1 MRIETRTTMVSDSRK
16 VYIADDG
23 TEFSRY
29 IECMHYEVN
38 VYRKQVEESKDV
50 IECKEL
56 LHCKPFD
63 NEEYSIDNTYRWF
76 KPLNENGI
84 ELLNKAFPTI
94 KLERNRTM
102 ERGTNDLSN
111 GDIGKWYCVSY
122 YMDGY
127 ECYWSPLSES
137 RAYANK
143 VLSLLDDNKV
153 LSLPDVIVHC
163 KDCVYARPLRDMNYD
178 YLCHYWNGHS
188 CNQNQFCSQG
198 KIKMEI

>member
-1 MRIETRTTMVSDSRK
+1 MRIETRTTMVPDSRK
-16 VYIADDG
+16 VYIANDG

-29 IECMHYEVN
+29 MECMHYEVD

-63 NEEYSIDNTYRWF
+63 NEEYSTENTYRWF

-84 ELLNKAFPTI
+84 ELLNKAFPT
-94 KLERNRTM
+94 

-111 GDIGKWYCVSY
+111 CDIGKWHCVSY
-122 YMDGY
+122 YMDEY
-127 ECYWSPLSES
+127 ECYWNALSES

-143 VLSLLDDNKV
+143 VLSLLDAIDREGNK
-153 LSLPDVIVHC
+153 
-163 KDCVYARPLRDMNYD
+163 
-178 YLCHYWNGHS
+178 
-188 CNQNQFCSQG
+188 
-198 KIKMEI
+198 